1 MLQMSNLWLHT
12 FYFYLKVFT
21 VFNLICN
28 GVVERNLLYLVLWGK
43 YDRIA
48 FLIFVDDGKLFV
60 VLEASCFLCSY
71 CLQFQSIIKSLL
83 HLTFYILC
91 LKFGRKSRNKIIEII
106 KLLTPVEFLLFS
118 LYLSFKF
125 LFLKI

>member
-91 LKFGRKSRNKIIEII
+91 LKFGRKS
-106 KLLTPVEFLLFS
+106 
-118 LYLSFKF
+118 
-125 LFLKI
+125 